1 MHGSEMVHQSC
12 QTTAAPARRA
22 AVARRGHPEVT
33 MRVMMPIHASEEPA
47 GPVRRRALRRCHSRG
62 RERGGRAGG
71 RFAESASAV
80 MSHPNRL
87 IPAQP
92 GPVSSGLIRLNPT
105 YGNVPSRQTGRG
117 LAQPSGRGPG
127 GAGGRVR
134 RQPHPPAEAE
144 KAWADSDPVKP
155 SQTKSKRIR
164 SNPALSSRTQR
175 RAMTTLISKRNV
187 NRGRGEAKMLPQPT
201 AMGVSTRNRR

>member
-1 MHGSEMVHQSC
+1 MAHQSC

-22 AVARRGHPEVT
+22 AVARALSPPTGGHGEGHDVPV
-33 MRVMMPIHASEEPA
+33 HASEGLA
-47 GPVRRRALRRCHSRG
+47 DPVRRRALRRCQPRG
-62 RERGGRAGG
+62 RERGGWAAGG
-71 RFAESASAV
+71 LADSASAV
-80 MSHPNRL
+80 MSHPNRP

-117 LAQPSGRGPG
+117 LAHPSGRGSG

-134 RQPHPPAEAE
+134 RQTHPPAEAE
-144 KAWADSDPVKP
+144 KARADSDPVKP

-164 SNPALSSRTQR
+164 LNPALSSRTQR
-175 RAMTTLISKRNV
+175 RAMTTLLSKRNV
-187 NRGRGEAKMLPQPT
+187 NRGRGEAKMLSQPRT
-201 AMGVSTRNRR
+201 TGVSTRNRR